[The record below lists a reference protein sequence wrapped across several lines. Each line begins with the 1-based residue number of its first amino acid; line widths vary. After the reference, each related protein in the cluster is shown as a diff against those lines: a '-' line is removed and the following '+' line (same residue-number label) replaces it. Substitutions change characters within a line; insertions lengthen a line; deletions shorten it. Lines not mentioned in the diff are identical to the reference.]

1 MTDTCHQL
9 HLALQGLKPH
19 QFPFISEQIQLN
31 GIYVLFEKG
40 EIGHGGD
47 RIVRIGTHTGEGQ
60 LQSRLKQHFITPN
73 KDRSIFRKNIGRALL
88 NRNNDP
94 FLQQWEFDL
103 TTREAKRELG
113 PLVDFRKQEEME
125 HQVSAYIHERFK
137 FVVFAEPEKAARLT
151 LEAQLISTVSLC
163 NDCGSSTEWLGLSSP
178 KEKIRNS
185 GLWQVNEL
193 YGDGLTPS
201 NLANLLTKIV
211 KWSGESPKV

>member
-1 MTDTCHQL
+1 VTDTCDQL
-9 HLALQGLKPH
+9 HLALQGLEQH
-19 QFPFISEQIQLN
+19 RFPFISALIPLN

-40 EIGHGGD
+40 ETGHGGD

-60 LQSRLKQHFITPN
+60 LQSRLKQHFVTPN

-88 NRNNDP
+88 NRNHDP
-94 FLQQWEFDL
+94 FLRQWEFDL

-125 HQVSAYIHERFK
+125 HQVSAYIHERFE
-137 FVVFAEPEKAARLT
+137 FVVFAEPEKAARLA
-151 LEAQLISTVSLC
+151 LEAQLISTVSQC
-163 NDCGSSTEWLGLSSP
+163 NDCGPSTEWLGLSSP

-193 YGDGLTPS
+193 YGDELTSS
-201 NLANLLTKIV
+201 NLASLLAKMV
-211 KWSGESPKV
+211 K